1 LQSGVKGIAN
11 WWQKV
16 NASPSWQENIFL
28 GLAIA
33 YAVIGLVALI
43 QLIRIELRVPEYG
56 WTTQKV
62 FHLLNFI
69 VNGVRAVVFC
79 FRESVQALSPEVLQ
93 HILLDLPGLLFFTT
107 YTLLVLFWAEIYYQ
121 ARSLPTDGLRPAFLI
136 TNAAIYVFQACIW
149 VCLWWSPS
157 SVVLSVAKIFFAVV
171 SLVAAF
177 GFLLYG
183 GRCELYSLLDWMELP
198 VLKHVVSHF
207 QFPFKFFHSLLFLCL
222 LWDIEV
228 CQSLVSWWYNTG
240 YFLC

>member
-1 LQSGVKGIAN
+1 M
-11 WWQKV
+11 
-16 NASPSWQENIFL
+16 
-28 GLAIA
+28 
-33 YAVIGLVALI
+33 LI
-43 QLIRIELRVPEYG
+43 DDLDHNHT
-56 WTTQKV
+56 W
-62 FHLLNFI
+62 I
-69 VNGVRAVVFC
+69 VVV
-79 FRESVQALSPEVLQ
+79 
-93 HILLDLPGLLFFTT
+93 
-107 YTLLVLFWAEIYYQ
+107 
-121 ARSLPTDGLRPAFLI
+121 
-136 TNAAIYVFQACIW
+136 
-149 VCLWWSPS
+149 
-157 SVVLSVAKIFFAVV
+157 AVV